1 MPRKARSP
9 VAGFRKLLLAALV
22 LLVLAVVGLFL
33 FGRAGLHREAPAHE
47 AETKAGKGM
56 TLIGEDFDYTF
67 TEGKRPI
74 FHIRGESVKADREG
88 TLFLDGVALTLY
100 DREGQVYHVESRK
113 ASFNREENE
122 GALQGDVL
130 LKGPANLELRTAR
143 LDLKQK
149 GNRVV
154 SRGAAEIRYGGK
166 YVVHAGKLQF
176 DLPDEVY
183 VLQEGATVE
192 SIPGAATPVSLS
204 AQRLLY
210 ERKKRWIRVEGGANL
225 RRGQD
230 WLSARRIFGNLSED
244 ESTLKFVH
252 ALWDIK
258 GETRASVQPAGGAP
272 QPTRVRFGG
281 KDLAVLFQ
289 PEGNQVR
296 RVELEGPLEGGKASL
311 EAVGPGVVRTL
322 TARRIE
328 GMLAA
333 GVLSNAEAFGGVEIR
348 ETSRP
353 PDKPPVVRQANGQ
366 RASASFRPD
375 GQLATVNLDRNV
387 VYRDGPVTA
396 TGNHGSLNLDEGRG
410 EFAGAPVTIVSDRGQ
425 MEAPR
430 VVYNTDQRIASARG
444 GVKAVLQKVEETAL
458 SGTPLSEGEGPVHVE
473 SQEAFWRQQP
483 SSFLFRGD
491 VRAWRGENLLLAPEL
506 RGDKEADQLTAGG
519 GVKTLWFPTPEQTAK
534 VNEPGGRRQ
543 GNQPKGTGGQPRSR
557 IQVLAADM
565 SYQQK
570 AGVLVYSGNVR
581 VDQEGKTLS
590 CQRLQVDLDK
600 DHQAETMT
608 CTGDTKLNDPKVGRR
623 VEGQRAIY
631 HVAQRQVDFF
641 GDPVVMSDRDGNQVR
656 GKRALYFIDDG
667 RVEVKGKDEAAPAAA
682 APSPSPQ
689 GEGR

>member
-1 MPRKARSP
+1 MARKARSP

-22 LLVLAVVGLFL
+22 LLALAVAGLFL
-33 FGRAGLHREAPAHE
+33 FGRAGLKREAPSHE

-113 ASFNREENE
+113 ASFNREQNE
-122 GALQGDVL
+122 GALQGNVL

-166 YVVHAGKLQF
+166 YIVHAGKLQF

-183 VLQEGATVE
+183 VLQEGAKVE
-192 SIPGAATPVSLS
+192 SLPGAATPVSLT

-230 WLSARRIFGNLSED
+230 WLAARRLSGNLSED
-244 ESTLKFVH
+244 ESSLKFVN
-252 ALWDIK
+252 ALWDVK
-258 GETRASVQPAGGAP
+258 GETGASIQQAGGAP

-289 PEGNQVR
+289 PEGKQLR
-296 RVELEGPLEGGKASL
+296 RVELEGPLEGGRTSL
-311 EAVGPGVVRTL
+311 EAIGPGIVRTL
-322 TARRIE
+322 TAHRIE

-333 GVLSNAEAFGGVEIR
+333 GVLSNAEGFGGVEIR
-348 ETSRP
+348 ETSHP

-366 RASASFRPD
+366 RASAGFRPD
-375 GQLATVNLDRNV
+375 GQLATVDLNRNV

-410 EFAGAPVTIVSDRGQ
+410 EFAGAPVTIVSDRGR

-430 VVYNTDQRIASARG
+430 VVYNTEQRIATARG

-458 SGTPLSEGEGPVHVE
+458 QGTPLSEGEGPVHVE

-506 RGDKEADQLTAGG
+506 KGDKEADILTASG
-519 GVKTLWFPTPEQTAK
+519 GVKTLWFPTPQQTAK
-534 VNEPGGRRQ
+534 AGEPGGRRPAGEQ
-543 GNQPKGTGGQPRSR
+543 KPAAAQPRSR
-557 IQVLAADM
+557 IQVVSADM

-570 AGVLVYSGNVR
+570 AGVLVYAGNVR

-590 CQRLQVDLDK
+590 CQRLQVDLGK

-682 APSPSPQ
+682 APSPQ
-689 GEGR
+689 GKGR